1 MEDGLGWPLV
11 HFFLQSWGS
20 DHLASVCLG
29 GQGGRAQM
37 RGHGWHDWQK
47 RKSPAPDQLALHHL
61 LAPLSHPR
69 PDISHVLRQG
79 LNWALG

>member
-37 RGHGWHDWQK
+37 RGSFSLLPQFRMPTLSRRIYPLCEMKTLGMEQD
-47 RKSPAPDQLALHHL
+47 AL
-61 LAPLSHPR
+61 
-69 PDISHVLRQG
+69 V
-79 LNWALG
+79 N